1 MTQAATAAPADI
13 PLTAL
18 PRERERLLLW
28 LLALT
33 QFTIIMDF
41 MIMMP
46 LGPQI
51 MRAFSI
57 GPSAFATAVSAYAWC
72 AGLSGLFAATYIDR
86 FDRKQLLLA
95 VYVLFALS
103 NLACAVAPSFLLL
116 QAARAF
122 AGLTAGVL
130 GSIVMAVL
138 SDVIP
143 QSRRGAA
150 TGIVMTSFSLAAVFG
165 VPVGIALGAN
175 FGWEWPFCLLAAL
188 SALIWIAAERVVPT
202 LTGHLRMHPSSLMKV
217 LPDLLALVLH
227 PPYVRA
233 FLLTG
238 IVTAAS
244 MVVIPF
250 MSPVLVANHG
260 IKPAELSWIYMVG
273 GVATFF
279 TARIIGRLCDRF
291 GAVRVF
297 RAIALFS
304 ILPLMFVTH
313 LPALSL
319 LAMIA
324 LFPLLMISMSGRF
337 IPLQALMTTVAK
349 PAERGAFLSVSSA
362 VQSLGTGLGAWL
374 GGTMLRSGPGG
385 EILGYQIDGWIA
397 AAITLIAVL
406 WIGRVGRAAAPSS
419 RIDDRRSQKA
429 APASDLQ
436 SAQRDGDS
444 DEGRHRQR
452 KQEKIDDRYRRAPHE
467 ATEP

>member
-1 MTQAATAAPADI
+1 MSPAGHADGA
-13 PLTAL
+13 LTAL
-18 PRERERLLLW
+18 PRERERALLW

-51 MRAFSI
+51 MSAFVI
-57 GPSAFATAVSAYAWC
+57 GPPAFATAVSAYAWC

-86 FDRKQLLLA
+86 FDRKKLLLL
-95 VYVLFALS
+95 VFVLFALS
-103 NLACAVAPSFLLL
+103 NLACALATSFTML

-130 GSIVMAVL
+130 GSIVMAVV

-165 VPVGIALGAN
+165 VPMGILLGAR
-175 FGWEWPFCLLAAL
+175 FGWESPFYLLAAL
-188 SALIWIAAERVVPT
+188 SALICIAALEVVPT
-202 LTGHLRMHPSSLMKV
+202 LTGHVHKQAPPLLRV
-217 LPDLLALVLH
+217 LPNLLALLLN

-238 IVTAAS
+238 MVAGAS

-250 MSPVLVANHG
+250 MAPVLVANHG
-260 IKPAELSWIYMVG
+260 VLPAQLSWIYMAG

-279 TARIIGRLCDRF
+279 TARIIGRSSDRF
-291 GAVRVF
+291 GAVQVF

-304 ILPLMFVTH
+304 IVPLMFVTH
-313 LPALSL
+313 LPVLSL
-319 LAMIA
+319 VAMIM
-324 LFPLLMISMSGRF
+324 LFPLLMIAMSGRF
-337 IPLQALMTTVAK
+337 IPLQALVTTVPK
-349 PAERGAFLSVSSA
+349 PAERGAFLSVNSA

-374 GGTMLRSGPGG
+374 GGMLLSSGQGG
-385 EILGYQIDGWIA
+385 EILGYGANGWVA
-397 AAITLIAVL
+397 AAITVVAVI
-406 WIGRVGRAAAPSS
+406 WIGQVRRPASGHRGGRV
-419 RIDDRRSQKA
+419 
-429 APASDLQ
+429 PASDPASPQ
-436 SAQRDGDS
+436 STPQ
-444 DEGRHRQR
+444 
-452 KQEKIDDRYRRAPHE
+452 
-467 ATEP
+467 

>member
-1 MTQAATAAPADI
+1 MREAAAVDI
-13 PLTAL
+13 ALTAL

-51 MRAFSI
+51 MSAFAI
-57 GPSAFATAVSAYAWC
+57 GPAAFATAVSAYAWC

-86 FDRKQLLLA
+86 FDRKKLLLV

-103 NLACAVAPSFLLL
+103 NLSCALAPTFFTL
-116 QAARAF
+116 QLARAF

-130 GSIVMAVL
+130 GSIVMAVV

-165 VPVGIALGAN
+165 VPVGIALGAT
-175 FGWEWPFCLLAAL
+175 FGWEWPFFLLAAL
-188 SALIWIAAERVVPT
+188 SALIWAVALRIVPT
-202 LTGHLRMHPSSLMKV
+202 LTGHLRKQPSPLTQV
-217 LPDLLALVLH
+217 LPELFGLLLH

-233 FLLTG
+233 FVLTG
-238 IVTAAS
+238 MVTGAS
-244 MVVIPF
+244 MLVIPF
-250 MSPVLVANHG
+250 MAPMLVANHG
-260 IKPAELSWIYMVG
+260 IAPAQLSWIYMAG
-273 GVATFF
+273 GMATFF
-279 TARIIGRLCDRF
+279 TARIIGRLSDRL
-291 GAVRVF
+291 GAVRTF

-304 ILPLMFVTH
+304 IVPLMFVTH

-319 LAMIA
+319 LAMIV

-337 IPLQALMTTVAK
+337 IPLQALMTTVPK
-349 PAERGAFLSVSSA
+349 LAERGAFLSVNSA

-374 GGTMLRSGPGG
+374 GGMMLASGPRG
-385 EILGYQIDGWIA
+385 EILGYGTNGWVA
-397 AAITLIAVL
+397 AAVTLIAVA
-406 WIGRVGRAAAPSS
+406 WIGQVGRTPV
-419 RIDDRRSQKA
+419 
-429 APASDLQ
+429 
-436 SAQRDGDS
+436 
-444 DEGRHRQR
+444 RQ
-452 KQEKIDDRYRRAPHE
+452 P
-467 ATEP
+467 